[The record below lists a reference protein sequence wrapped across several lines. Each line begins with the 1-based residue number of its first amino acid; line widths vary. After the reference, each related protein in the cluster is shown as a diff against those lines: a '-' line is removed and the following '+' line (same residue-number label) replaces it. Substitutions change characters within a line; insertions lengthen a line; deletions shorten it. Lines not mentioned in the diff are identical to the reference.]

1 MSAPGGVFIRE
12 SESSGKGRVLDPAA
26 LAAAHALWAADVAA
40 LGPWERIPGEG
51 PGSALWRSPAAGHVL
66 VAGEC
71 ASSLDLAWELW
82 DQGRLPEWGAVLAVT
97 QTAGRGQLRRAWHS
111 PAGNLHA
118 AWAWP
123 ASPPGFADL
132 TPLAAGLLVAEALEG
147 RGVSL
152 ALKWPNDLLLA
163 DRKVGGILV
172 EERRGRVLVGLGLN
186 LAAAPPDALL
196 RDAWAQPAAS
206 LADAGLDLG
215 PLRLMLALE
224 DFCRDWY
231 ALKVSRGNPAV
242 FPSQFTGRL
251 AWVGREVLVHGSGAP
266 FAATLLG
273 LQPDGGLALSRE
285 GTQIVLHAGSIS
297 AVPANGS
304 QSRG

>member
-1 MSAPGGVFIRE
+1 MSVLEGVLIRE
-12 SESSGKGRVLDPAA
+12 SGAAGTEAAFDPAA
-26 LAAAHALWAADVAA
+26 LAAAHALWAGDVAS
-40 LGPWERIPGEG
+40 LGPWERGPEPG
-51 PGSALWRSPAAGHVL
+51 LWRCAAARAGDVL
-66 VAGEC
+66 VVGEC

-82 DQGRLPEWGAVLAVT
+82 DAGRLAEWGAVLAVV

-123 ASPPGFADL
+123 APPPGFADL
-132 TPLAAGLLVAEALEG
+132 TPLAAGLLVAEALERHG
-147 RGVSL
+147 LDL
-152 ALKWPNDLLLA
+152 AIKWPNDLLLG

-172 EERRGRVLVGLGLN
+172 EERRGRILVGLGLN
-186 LAAAPPDALL
+186 LSAAPPDGLL
-196 RDAWAQPAAS
+196 REEWSQPAAS
-206 LADAGLDLG
+206 LAGRGLDLG

-242 FPSQFTGRL
+242 FPSQFAGRL
-251 AWVGREVLVHGSGAP
+251 AWVGREVLVHGSGPP
-266 FAATLLG
+266 FTATLLG
-273 LQPDGGLALSRE
+273 LTADGGLALSRE
-285 GTQIVLHAGSIS
+285 GRPMALHAGSIS
-297 AVPANGS
+297 AASANGS